1 MRKAYRVS
9 TMALVLVMLLAQAGC
24 AVVYKAD
31 VNQGNLLEKN
41 MVDSLK
47 PGMTR
52 RQVALIMG
60 TPSVQ
65 SPFDQDRWDYA
76 TSFSH
81 RGSDPDVRSL
91 SLFFEENVL
100 VRIEGDYFD
109 KSGEELLDDVR
120 RLTPG
125 RNMDLTLDKKK
136 RNKRSGG

>member
-9 TMALVLVMLLAQAGC
+9 ALALGIALVVAQSGC

-31 VNQGNLLEKN
+31 VNQGNLLEKS
-41 MVDSLK
+41 MVESLK

-91 SLFFEENVL
+91 SLFFEDNVL

-136 RNKRSGG
+136 KKRSGG